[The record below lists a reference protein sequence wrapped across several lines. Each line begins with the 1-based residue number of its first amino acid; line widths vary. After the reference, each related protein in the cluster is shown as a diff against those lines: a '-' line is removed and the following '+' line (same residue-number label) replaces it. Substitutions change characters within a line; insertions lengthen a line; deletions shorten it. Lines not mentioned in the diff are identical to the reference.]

1 MMVPTMPDREP
12 SLRLRVNV
20 HHPVPGVTLR
30 MQRGR
35 DQLVEPAGKKR
46 DRTTFDFTVRVGG
59 GHGRPI
65 FLGDF
70 TQDPA
75 DARFVY
81 VNAGTCAG
89 QHDTPWSRR
98 AKIPL
103 TGLSRKLIDAA
114 LRTDGVLA
122 VDIEGTGRDGGPC
135 CATVEP
141 LGDGWRLEAK

>member
-1 MMVPTMPDREP
+1 MPDKSEP
-12 SLRLRVNV
+12 TLRLRINV

-35 DQLVEPAGKKR
+35 DQLVEPVGTTR
-46 DRTTFDFTVRVGG
+46 DRMIFEFTVRVGVRN
-59 GHGRPI
+59 GRPN

-70 TQDPA
+70 TQGPA

-81 VNAGTCAG
+81 VNAGSPAG
-89 QHDTPWSRR
+89 QHNTPWSRR

-122 VDIEGTGRDGGPC
+122 V
-135 CATVEP
+135 
-141 LGDGWRLEAK
+141 

>member
-1 MMVPTMPDREP
+1 MPGREP
-12 SLRLRVNV
+12 TLRLRINV

-35 DQLVEPAGKKR
+35 DQLVEPAGTTR
-46 DRTTFDFTVRVGG
+46 DCTTFEFTVRAGVRN
-59 GHGRPI
+59 GRPN

-70 TQDPA
+70 TQGPT

-103 TGLSRKLIDAA
+103 VGLSRKLIDAA
-114 LRTDGVLA
+114 LRSGGVLA

-141 LGDGWRLEAK
+141 LGDGWRLEPK

>member
-1 MMVPTMPDREP
+1 MPDKSEP
-12 SLRLRVNV
+12 LLRLRINV

-35 DQLVEPAGKKR
+35 DQLVEPVGTTR
-46 DRTTFDFTVRVGG
+46 DRMIFEFTVRAGVRN
-59 GHGRPI
+59 GRPN

-70 TQDPA
+70 TQGPA

-81 VNAGTCAG
+81 VNAGTSAG
-89 QHDTPWSRR
+89 QHNTPWSRR

-122 VDIEGTGRDGGPC
+122 VDIEGTHRDGGPC

>member
-1 MMVPTMPDREP
+1 MPDKSDP
-12 SLRLRVNV
+12 TLRLRINV

-35 DQLVEPAGKKR
+35 DELVEPAGTTR
-46 DRTTFDFTVRVGG
+46 DRTTFDFTVRVGVRN
-59 GHGRPI
+59 GRPN

-70 TQDPA
+70 TQGPA
-75 DARFVY
+75 AARFVY
-81 VNAGTCAG
+81 VNAGTSAG

-103 TGLSRKLIDAA
+103 TGVTRKLIDAA
-114 LRTDGVLA
+114 LRSDGVLA
-122 VDIEGTGRDGGPC
+122 VDIEGTGRDGGPS

-141 LGDGWRLEAK
+141 LGDGWCLEPK